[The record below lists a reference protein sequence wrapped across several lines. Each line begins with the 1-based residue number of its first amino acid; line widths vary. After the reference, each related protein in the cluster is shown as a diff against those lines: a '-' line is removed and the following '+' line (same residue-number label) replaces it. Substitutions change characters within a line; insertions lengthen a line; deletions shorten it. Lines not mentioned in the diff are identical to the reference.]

1 MHNHF
6 INEEAEQ
13 ISVRDKSVKNIIR
26 VCRGTICHVK
36 NSANILKE
44 LENELNIKAGEITK
58 DKNFAIEIV
67 TCINACSL
75 SPVIS
80 INDDFYGRIDVNDI
94 PNILK
99 RYRKKMKDANY
110 AAFTIEQKINTN

>member
-1 MHNHF
+1 MNNHF
-6 INEEAEQ
+6 INEEANRET
-13 ISVRDKSVKNIIR
+13 RDLFSKNKIR

-36 NSANILKE
+36 NSANILKT
-44 LENELNIKAGEITK
+44 LENELDIKAGEITK

-67 TCINACSL
+67 TCINACSI

-80 INDDFYGRIDVNDI
+80 INEEDYYGRIDVKDI
-94 PNILK
+94 PNILN
-99 RYRKKMKDANY
+99 RYMTDANDTNN

>member
-1 MHNHF
+1 MNNHF
-6 INEEAEQ
+6 INEEVK
-13 ISVRDKSVKNIIR
+13 INTRNKFRKNIIR

-36 NSANILKE
+36 NSADILKTLEKE
-44 LENELNIKAGEITK
+44 LDIKAGETTK

-67 TCINACSL
+67 QCINACSI

-80 INDDFYGRIDVNDI
+80 INDDFYGRIDVKDI

-99 RYRKKMKDANY
+99 KYKKKMKNTNY